1 MVTVPPL
8 TAPALAGTGPVQEA
22 GVAAWAALI
31 ETSNDALS
39 ATAPVIAR
47 PFFLRFI

>member
-1 MVTVPPL
+1 MVTVPPFV
-8 TAPALAGTGPVQEA
+8 APALAGTGPFQEA
-22 GVAAWAALI
+22 GAACAELI

-47 PFFLRFI
+47 PFFFRFI